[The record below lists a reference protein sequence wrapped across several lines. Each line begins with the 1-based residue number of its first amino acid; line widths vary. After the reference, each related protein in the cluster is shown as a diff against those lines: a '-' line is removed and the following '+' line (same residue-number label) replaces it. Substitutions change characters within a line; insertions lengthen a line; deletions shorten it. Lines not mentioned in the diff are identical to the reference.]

1 MDRGVQITA
10 RQKSYRDNYDGIF
23 RKEENKEDKEE
34 DNGKGEKS

>member
-23 RKEENKEDKEE
+23 RKEEDKEE